1 LYTDKFNLYES
12 KGPSKGP
19 FLILNMYKMK
29 IAIQGEK
36 GCFHEVAA
44 RQYFNYDNIEIVPC
58 STFDLTLN
66 TMKAGEADFAV
77 MAIENARSGS
87 ILYNYTL
94 IRESGMKILGE
105 HNLRIKQNLMALPG
119 QSITDIREIRSHPI
133 AIAQCMTYLN
143 QFPGLI
149 LIESD
154 DTAGSAKQISE
165 TRARGVAAIASLNT
179 AELYGLDVLAE
190 GIETYKQNYTRFLIV
205 GEEDKGNKRGNKVSI
220 CFSTGHKP
228 GSLAAVLVKLAE
240 LEINLSKI
248 QSVPRLNGEWEYMF
262 YLDLELSKNTNADV
276 IKRVLEKKTSNL
288 EILGVYFK
296 GDMLYES

>member
-1 LYTDKFNLYES
+1 
-12 KGPSKGP
+12 
-19 FLILNMYKMK
+19 MK
-29 IAIQGEK
+29 IAIQGEA

-44 RQYFNYDNIEIVPC
+44 RQYFNYDEIEIVPC
-58 STFDLTLN
+58 STFDLELSTL
-66 TMKAGEADFAV
+66 KGGDADFAV

-105 HNLRIKQNLMALPG
+105 HNLRIRQNLMALSG
-119 QSITDIREIRSHPI
+119 QLITDIREIRSHPI
-133 AIAQCMTYLN
+133 ALAQCMTFLN
-143 QFPGLI
+143 QFPGMT
-149 LIESD
+149 LIESN

-165 TRARGVAAIASLNT
+165 NKVKGVAAIAPSHA
-179 AELYGLDVLAE
+179 AEIYGLEILAP
-190 GIETYKQNYTRFLIV
+190 GIETYKQNYTRFLVV
-205 GEEDKGNKRGNKVSI
+205 GNEEKGNTRGNKVSI

-228 GSLAAVLVKLAE
+228 GSLAKVLVKLAE

-262 YLDLELSKNTNADV
+262 YLDLELNKNTKSDI
-276 IKRVLEKKTSNL
+276 IKRVLDKYTSNL

-296 GDMLYES
+296 GDMLYDS

>member
-1 LYTDKFNLYES
+1 
-12 KGPSKGP
+12 
-19 FLILNMYKMK
+19 MK
-29 IAIQGEK
+29 VSIQGEA
-36 GCFHEVAA
+36 GSFHEVAA
-44 RQYFNYDNIEIVPC
+44 RQYFSYDEVEIVPC
-58 STFDLTLN
+58 PTFDLTLS
-66 TMKAGEADFAV
+66 TLRAGESDFAV

-94 IRESGMKILGE
+94 IRESGLKILGE

-119 QSITDIREIRSHPI
+119 QLITDIREIRSHPI
-133 AIAQCMTYLN
+133 ALAQCMTFLN
-143 QFPGLI
+143 QFPGMT

-154 DTAGSAKQISE
+154 DTAGSAKQIGE
-165 TRARGVAAIASLNT
+165 YQLKGVAAIASHAS
-179 AELYGLDVLAE
+179 AELYGLDILAE
-190 GIETYKQNYTRFLIV
+190 GIETYKQNYTRFHII
-205 GEEDKGNKRGNKVSI
+205 GSEDKGNTKGNKVSI

-228 GSLAAVLVKLAE
+228 GSLAKVLVKLAE

-262 YLDLELSKNTNADV
+262 YLDLELNKNTKSEV
-276 IKRVLEKKTSNL
+276 IKRVLTGYTSNL

>member
-1 LYTDKFNLYES
+1 
-12 KGPSKGP
+12 
-19 FLILNMYKMK
+19 MK
-29 IAIQGEK
+29 ISIQGET
-36 GCFHEVAA
+36 GCFHEMAA
-44 RQYFNYDNIEIVPC
+44 RQYFSYDEVEIVPC
-58 STFDLTLN
+58 PSFDLTLS
-66 TMKAGEADFAV
+66 TLKAGESDFAV

-119 QSITDIREIRSHPI
+119 QSISDIREIRSHPI

-143 QFPGLI
+143 QHPGIMLV
-149 LIESD
+149 ESE
-154 DTAGSAKQISE
+154 DTAGSARQISE
-165 TRARGVAAIASLNT
+165 THATGVGAIASSFA
-179 AELYGLDVLAE
+179 AEIYGLDILAH

-205 GEEDKGNKRGNKVSI
+205 GEENHGNTKGNKVSI

-240 LEINLSKI
+240 YDINLTKI

-262 YLDLELSKNTNADV
+262 YLDLELNKNTKSDV
-276 IKRVLEKKTSNL
+276 IKRILDKYTNNL
-288 EILGVYFK
+288 EILGVYYK
-296 GDMLYES
+296 GDMLYDS

>member
-1 LYTDKFNLYES
+1 
-12 KGPSKGP
+12 
-19 FLILNMYKMK
+19 MK
-29 IAIQGEK
+29 IAIQGES

-44 RQYFNYDNIEIVPC
+44 RQYFNYDTIEIVPC
-58 STFDLTLN
+58 STFDLTLSTLKN
-66 TMKAGEADFAV
+66 GEADFAV

-105 HNLRIKQNLMALPG
+105 HNLRIRQNLMALPG
-119 QSITDIREIRSHPI
+119 QSITDIKEIRTHPI

-143 QFPGLI
+143 QFPGI
-149 LIESD
+149 TLIESD
-154 DTAGSAKQISE
+154 DTAGSARKISE
-165 TRARGVAAIASLNT
+165 TGAKGVAAIAPTNA
-179 AELYGLDVLAE
+179 AELYGLDILAS
-190 GIETYKQNYTRFLIV
+190 GIETYKQNYTRFHIV
-205 GEEDKGNKRGNKVSI
+205 GSEDKGNKKGNKVSI

-228 GSLAAVLVKLAE
+228 GSLAKVLVKLAE

-262 YLDLELSKNTNADV
+262 YLDLELHKNTNSDV
-276 IKRVLEKKTSNL
+276 IRRVLQQYTSNL
-288 EILGVYFK
+288 EVLGVYLK

>member
-1 LYTDKFNLYES
+1 MKQGS
-12 KGPSKGP
+12 RKGAL
-19 FLILNMYKMK
+19 FLCKTLTMK
-29 IAIQGEK
+29 VSIQGET

-44 RQYFNYDNIEIVPC
+44 RQYFSYDEVEILPC
-58 STFDLTLN
+58 PTFDLTLN
-66 TMKAGEADFAV
+66 TLKAGESDFAV

-119 QSITDIREIRSHPI
+119 QSIEDIIEIRSHPI
-133 AIAQCMTYLN
+133 ALAQCMTFLN
-143 QFPGLI
+143 HYNNI
-149 LIESD
+149 VLIESD

-165 TRARGVAAIASLNT
+165 NKLRGVAAIASET
-179 AELYGLDVLAE
+179 AAEIYGLDILAYS
-190 GIETYKQNYTRFLIV
+190 IETYKQNYTRFLIL
-205 GEEDKGNKRGNKVSI
+205 GEESHGNTKGNKVSI

-240 LEINLSKI
+240 YDINLTKI

-262 YLDLELSKNTNADV
+262 YLDLELNKDTKSDV
-276 IKRVLEKKTSNL
+276 IKRILDKYTSNL
-288 EILGVYFK
+288 EILGVYYK
-296 GDMLYES
+296 GDMMYDS